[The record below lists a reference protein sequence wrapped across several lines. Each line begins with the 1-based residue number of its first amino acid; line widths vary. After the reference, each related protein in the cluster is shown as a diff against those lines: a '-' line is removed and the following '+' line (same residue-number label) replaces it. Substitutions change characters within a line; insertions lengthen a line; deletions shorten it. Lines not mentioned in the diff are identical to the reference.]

1 MNNYSYIVGVMRRL
15 KIEVCEDQLIHRD
28 VVHQVKDKMLSY
40 DAIFD
45 LSTFF
50 QVFSDETRL
59 RILEA
64 LLVSELCVCDIAS
77 LLSMS
82 QSSISHQLRTL
93 RELSL
98 VKPRKEGKVVYYSLM
113 DDHIKKILDLGLEHV
128 MEDENEKE
136 R

>member
-1 MNNYSYIVGVMRRL
+1 MNNYSYIGGVMRRL

-98 VKPRKEGKVVYYSLM
+98 VKPRKKGKVVYYSLM

>member
-1 MNNYSYIVGVMRRL
+1 MRRL
-15 KIEVCEDQLIHRD
+15 NIEVCEDQLIHRD

-98 VKPRKEGKVVYYSLM
+98 VKPRKKGKVVYYSLM

>member
-1 MNNYSYIVGVMRRL
+1 MNNYSYIGGVMRRL

>member
-1 MNNYSYIVGVMRRL
+1 MNNYSYIGGVMRRL

-98 VKPRKEGKVVYYSLM
+98 VKTRKKGKVVYYSLM